1 MRKIAFFHFDN
12 RFFNIFGIN
21 LNLIHMK
28 KTLLSTALALSALV
42 SAQNQKAHFTKN
54 HDSKQTTF
62 GVVKTNPLTQAT
74 IWSDDFSVAST
85 WTRTAVAGTGL
96 WTIGTTGATGS
107 FSIAA
112 INSTTKANGFAT
124 FDSDLDC
131 SGNEIADLTT
141 ATSINCTGHP
151 FVLLQFQQQ
160 YRRFYDSTFVFI
172 SNNGTTW
179 TKYAVNTNLKNNDL
193 CSSNPEVVSLNITPT
208 AGNQATVWVKFQFY
222 SPTSLGASAG
232 CAYSW
237 MIDDVAIID
246 MPTNDM
252 KVDNV
257 FADFGAVI
265 GGSYSKIPK
274 TQVLPASFGA
284 ALSNQ
289 GSSAQS
295 NVKLNVDISNGSS
308 SVYNQTSTVIATVPY
323 QHLDTLFIPTPTF
336 TPAAQSLTY
345 TVTYS
350 VSQTQ
355 TEAAPE
361 LLNSSKTQTIVIN
374 DTVFARDNGIV
385 AGDISP
391 NYFVGGNVDGS
402 EIANAY
408 EFSTNA
414 LASSVSVFVHPNTTN
429 GTSIV
434 ANIYL
439 LSPNG
444 TKTALANSA
453 PYSIAAT
460 ANKNKW
466 VTLPLTANLSK
477 DSTYLASILVAGIT
491 STATIV
497 VFGED
502 KTTFQ
507 RQGVSWVYLA
517 GATTPTWGTIAEL
530 PMIRL
535 NIKPGFVGINE
546 LESKGF
552 ALNQNT
558 PNPFSK
564 DATISYQLIKDAN
577 MVTLTV
583 TDVMGRIV
591 SSEKVNA
598 NTGTHTVKLSSYA
611 AGVYYYT
618 LNVDGNTITKK
629 MIAE

>member
-1 MRKIAFFHFDN
+1 
-12 RFFNIFGIN
+12 
-21 LNLIHMK
+21 MK
-28 KTLLSTALALSALV
+28 KTLLSAALALSTIV
-42 SAQNQKAHFTKN
+42 VAQNQKIHFTKN

-62 GVVKTNPLTQAT
+62 GVVKTNPLTQA
-74 IWSDDFSVAST
+74 IVWSNDFSVPST
-85 WTRTAVAGTGL
+85 WTKTAVAGVDL
-96 WTIGTTGATGS
+96 WAIGTTGATGTYS
-107 FSIAA
+107 VAP

-124 FDSDLDC
+124 FDSDLQC
-131 SGNEIADLTT
+131 GGNEIADLTT

-160 YRRFYDSTFVFI
+160 YRRFYDSSFVFI
-172 SNNGTTW
+172 SNNGTSW
-179 TKYAVNTNLKNNDL
+179 TKYVVNKNLKNNDF
-193 CSSNPEVVSLNITPT
+193 CSSNPEIVSVNITPT

-222 SPTSLGASAG
+222 SPSALGASAG
-232 CAYSW
+232 CGYSW
-237 MIDDVAIID
+237 MVDDVSIID
-246 MPTNDM
+246 MPANDM
-252 KVDNV
+252 KIDNI
-257 FADFGAVI
+257 FADFGANF
-265 GGSYSKIPK
+265 GGFYTQIPK
-274 TQVLPASFGA
+274 TQVLPVSFGA

-289 GSSAQS
+289 GSAAQS
-295 NVKLNVDISNGSS
+295 SVKLNVNISNGST

-323 QHLDTLFIPTPTF
+323 QKLDTLFISTPTF
-336 TPAAQSLTY
+336 TPAALSLTY

-355 TEAAPE
+355 TEAAAE
-361 LLNSSKTQTIVIN
+361 LLNSSRTQTLVVN
-374 DTVFARDNGIV
+374 DTVFARDNGFV
-385 AGDISP
+385 AGGISS
-391 NYFVGGNVDGS
+391 NYFTGGSGVDGS

-408 EFSTNA
+408 EFSLNA
-414 LASSVSVFVHPNTTN
+414 TASSVSAFIHASSTS

-444 TKTALANSA
+444 AITPIANSA
-453 PYSIAAT
+453 AYSIAGT

-466 VTLPLTANLSK
+466 VTLPLTASLMK
-477 DSTYLASILVAGIT
+477 DSTYLASILAAGIT
-491 STATIV
+491 STATV
-497 VFGED
+497 VVLGED

-507 RQGVSWVYLA
+507 RQGVTWVNLP
-517 GATTPTWGTIAEL
+517 GSATPWGTIAEL

-546 LESKGF
+546 LENKGF

-558 PNPFSK
+558 PNPFTK

-577 MVTLTV
+577 SVTLTI

-591 SSEKVNA
+591 SSEKANA
-598 NTGTHTVKLSSYA
+598 NTGTHTIKLGSYA